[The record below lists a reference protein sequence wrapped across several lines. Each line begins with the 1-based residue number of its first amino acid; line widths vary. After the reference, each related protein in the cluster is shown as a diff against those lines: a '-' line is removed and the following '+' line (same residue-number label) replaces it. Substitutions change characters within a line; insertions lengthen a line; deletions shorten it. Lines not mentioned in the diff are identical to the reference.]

1 MHRSMIINKTRQFS
15 SKYLEIILQWR
26 AANDNAMSAGYLEQ
40 TFSSLSAWVLYK
52 MPLKLRTF

>member
-1 MHRSMIINKTRQFS
+1 MIINKTRQFS